1 MSYFPLFMELKDRD
15 CLVVGGG
22 RVAWRKVKVLMDF
35 GARVSVV
42 APEIISEIGELGPD
56 QLLEREFLDDDVW
69 GRILV
74 VAATDD
80 ETLNQRISR
89 LCQAR
94 SIPVNVVDQIQDCS
108 FIFPAYVKRGEVVAA
123 FSSGGQSPVMTQ
135 YLKAQIKPVMTEEL
149 GELAA
154 CLGSLRDVVHSS
166 VQTETARKHL
176 YEELLQLGLQKGEN
190 PETEEI
196 WNVMKNIWNRSK

>member
-1 MSYFPLFMELKDRD
+1 MSYFPLFMELKDRN

-22 RVAWRKVKVLMDF
+22 SVAWRKVKVLMDF

-42 APEIISEIGELGPD
+42 APEIIPEIGELGPV
-56 QLLEREFLDDDVW
+56 QLLEREFLDDDVQ

-89 LCQAR
+89 LCQER
-94 SIPVNVVDQIQDCS
+94 GIPVNVVDQPQDCS

-154 CLGSLRDVVHSS
+154 CLGSIRDMVHSS
-166 VQTETARKHL
+166 VRTETARKHL

-196 WNVMKNIWNRSK
+196 WNVMKKYMEQE

>member
-22 RVAWRKVKVLMDF
+22 RVAWRKAKVLMDF
-35 GARVSVV
+35 GARVSLV
-42 APEIISEIGELGPD
+42 APEIMPEIREIGPD
-56 QLLEREFLDDDVW
+56 VLVERAFEDEDVQ
-69 GRILV
+69 GRTLV

-80 ETLNQRISR
+80 AVLNRRVSR
-89 LCQAR
+89 LCQER
-94 SIPVNVVDQIQDCS
+94 GIPVNAVDQTEDCS

-123 FSSGGQSPVMTQ
+123 FSSGGQSPAMTQ
-135 YLKAQIKPVMTEEL
+135 YLKARMKPVMTKEL

-154 CLGSLRDVVHSS
+154 CLGGIREMVHAS
-166 VQTETARKHL
+166 VPTETARKYL

-196 WNVMKNIWNRSK
+196 YNVIKKYMEQE

>member
-1 MSYFPLFMELKDRD
+1 MSYFPLFMELKDRN

-42 APEIISEIGELGPD
+42 APEIIPEIGELGLV
-56 QLLEREFLDDDVW
+56 QLLEREFLDDDVQ

-89 LCQAR
+89 LCQER
-94 SIPVNVVDQIQDCS
+94 GIPVNVVDQPQDCS

-135 YLKAQIKPVMTEEL
+135 YLKAQIRPVMTEEL

-154 CLGSLRDVVHSS
+154 CLGSIRDMVHSS
-166 VQTETARKHL
+166 VRTETARKHL

-196 WNVMKNIWNRSK
+196 WNVMKKYMEQE

>member
-135 YLKAQIKPVMTEEL
+135 YLKSQIKPVMTEEL

-196 WNVMKNIWNRSK
+196 WNVMKKYMEQE

>member
-135 YLKAQIKPVMTEEL
+135 YLKAQIKPVMTEKL

-176 YEELLQLGLQKGEN
+176 YLSL
-190 PETEEI
+190 I
-196 WNVMKNIWNRSK
+196 HI

>member
-196 WNVMKNIWNRSK
+196 WNVMKKYMEQE

>member
-80 ETLNQRISR
+80 ETLSQRISR

-135 YLKAQIKPVMTEEL
+135 YLKAQIKPVMTEKL

-196 WNVMKNIWNRSK
+196 WNVMKKYMEQE

>member
-56 QLLEREFLDDDVW
+56 QLLERELLDDDVW

-196 WNVMKNIWNRSK
+196 WNVMKKYMEQE

>member
-94 SIPVNVVDQIQDCS
+94 SILVNVVDQIQDCS

-135 YLKAQIKPVMTEEL
+135 YLKAQIKPVMTEKL

-196 WNVMKNIWNRSK
+196 WNVMKKYMEQE

>member
-22 RVAWRKVKVLMDF
+22 KVAWRKVKVLMDF
-35 GARVSVV
+35 GAQVSVV
-42 APEIISEIGELGPD
+42 APEINSEIRELGLA
-56 QLLEREFLDDDVW
+56 QQMEREFEDGDVQ
-69 GRILV
+69 GRTLV
-74 VAATDD
+74 VAATDN
-80 ETLNQRISR
+80 EALNRRISQ
-89 LCQAR
+89 LCQALG
-94 SIPVNVVDQIQDCS
+94 IPVNAVDQTQDCS
-108 FIFPAYVKRGEVVAA
+108 FIFPAYVKQGEVVAA

-154 CLGSLRDVVHSS
+154 CLGSIRDMVHSS
-166 VQTETARKHL
+166 VKTEIARKHL
-176 YEELLQLGLQKGEN
+176 YEELLQLGLQKGKN

-196 WNVMKNIWNRSK
+196 WNVMKKYMEQE

>member
-35 GARVSVV
+35 GARVSVG

-196 WNVMKNIWNRSK
+196 WNVMKKYMEQE

>member
-42 APEIISEIGELGPD
+42 APEVIPEIGELGPV
-56 QLLEREFLDDDVW
+56 QLLERDFLDDDVR
-69 GRILV
+69 GQTLV

-135 YLKAQIKPVMTEEL
+135 YLKAHIKPVMTEEL

-154 CLGSLRDVVHSS
+154 CLGSIRDVVHSS
-166 VQTETARKHL
+166 VRTETARKHL
-176 YEELLQLGLQKGEN
+176 YEEILQLGLQKGEN

-196 WNVMKNIWNRSK
+196 WNVMKKYMEQE

>member
-22 RVAWRKVKVLMDF
+22 KVAWRKVKVLMDF
-35 GARVSVV
+35 GAQVSVV
-42 APEIISEIGELGPD
+42 APEINSEIRELGLA
-56 QLLEREFLDDDVW
+56 QQTEREFEDGDVQ
-69 GRILV
+69 GRTLV
-74 VAATDD
+74 VAATDN
-80 ETLNQRISR
+80 EALNRRISQ
-89 LCQAR
+89 LCQALG
-94 SIPVNVVDQIQDCS
+94 IPVNAVDQTQDCS
-108 FIFPAYVKRGEVVAA
+108 FIFPAYVKQGEVVAA

-154 CLGSLRDVVHSS
+154 CLGSIRDMVHSS
-166 VQTETARKHL
+166 VKTEIARKHL
-176 YEELLQLGLQKGEN
+176 YEELLQLGLQKGKN

-196 WNVMKNIWNRSK
+196 WNVMKKYMEQE

>member
-35 GARVSVV
+35 GAQVSVV
-42 APEIISEIGELGPD
+42 APEIIPEIGKLGSV
-56 QLLEREFLDDDVW
+56 QQTKREFEDGDVL
-69 GRILV
+69 GRTLV

-80 ETLNQRISR
+80 EALNQRISQ

-94 SIPVNVVDQIQDCS
+94 GIPVNAVDQTQDCS
-108 FIFPAYVKRGEVVAA
+108 FIFPAYVKQGEVVAA

-135 YLKAQIKPVMTEEL
+135 YLKTQIKPVMTEEL

-154 CLGSLRDVVHSS
+154 CLGSIREVVHSS
-166 VQTETARKHL
+166 VRTETARKHL

-190 PETEEI
+190 PKTEEI
-196 WNVMKNIWNRSK
+196 RNVMKKYME

>member
-108 FIFPAYVKRGEVVAA
+108 FIIPAYVKRGEVVAA

-196 WNVMKNIWNRSK
+196 WNVMKKYMEQE

>member
-1 MSYFPLFMELKDRD
+1 ML
-15 CLVVGGG
+15 G
-22 RVAWRKVKVLMDF
+22 RT
-35 GARVSVV
+35 
-42 APEIISEIGELGPD
+42 
-56 QLLEREFLDDDVW
+56 
-69 GRILV
+69 LV

-80 ETLNQRISR
+80 EALNQRISQ

-94 SIPVNVVDQIQDCS
+94 GIPVNVVDQTQDCS
-108 FIFPAYVKRGEVVAA
+108 FIFPAYVKQGEVVAA

-154 CLGSLRDVVHSS
+154 CLGSIREVVHSS
-166 VQTETARKHL
+166 VRTETARKHL

-196 WNVMKNIWNRSK
+196 WKVIKKYME

>member
-42 APEIISEIGELGPD
+42 APEIIPEIGELGPV
-56 QLLEREFLDDDVW
+56 QLLEREFLDDDVR

-80 ETLNQRISR
+80 EALNQRISR

-135 YLKAQIKPVMTEEL
+135 YLKSQIKPVMTEEL

-154 CLGSLRDVVHSS
+154 CLGSIRDVVHSS

-176 YEELLQLGLQKGEN
+176 YEELFQLGLQKGEN

-196 WNVMKNIWNRSK
+196 WNVMKKYMEQE

>member
-22 RVAWRKVKVLMDF
+22 KVAWRKVKVLMDF
-35 GARVSVV
+35 GAQVSVV
-42 APEIISEIGELGPD
+42 APEINSEIRELGLA
-56 QLLEREFLDDDVW
+56 QQTEREFEDGDVQ
-69 GRILV
+69 GRTLV
-74 VAATDD
+74 VAATDN
-80 ETLNQRISR
+80 EALNRRISQ
-89 LCQAR
+89 LCQALG
-94 SIPVNVVDQIQDCS
+94 IPVNAVDQAQDCS
-108 FIFPAYVKRGEVVAA
+108 FIFPAYVKQGEVVAA

-154 CLGSLRDVVHSS
+154 CLGSIRDMVHSS
-166 VQTETARKHL
+166 VKTEIARKHL
-176 YEELLQLGLQKGEN
+176 YEELLQLGLQKGKN

-196 WNVMKNIWNRSK
+196 WNVMKKYMEQE

>member
-135 YLKAQIKPVMTEEL
+135 YLKAQIKPVMTEKL

-154 CLGSLRDVVHSS
+154 CLVSLRDVVHSS

-196 WNVMKNIWNRSK
+196 WNVMKKYMEQE

>member
-35 GARVSVV
+35 GAQVSVV
-42 APEIISEIGELGPD
+42 APEIISEIGELLPV
-56 QLLEREFLDDDVW
+56 QLLEREFLEADVQ
-69 GRILV
+69 GRTLV

-80 ETLNQRISR
+80 EVLNRRISG
-89 LCQAR
+89 LCQEHG
-94 SIPVNVVDQIQDCS
+94 IPVNVVDQTQDCS
-108 FIFPAYVKRGEVVAA
+108 FIFPAYVKQGEVVAA

-135 YLKAQIKPVMTEEL
+135 YLKAQIKPVMTKEL

-154 CLGSLRDVVHSS
+154 CLGSIRDVVHSS
-166 VQTETARKHL
+166 VRTEEARKHL

-190 PETEEI
+190 PGTEEI
-196 WNVMKNIWNRSK
+196 WNVMKKYMEQE

>member
-166 VQTETARKHL
+166 VRQR
-176 YEELLQLGLQKGEN
+176 QREN
-190 PETEEI
+190 TCMRNFFNWGFRRERILRPKRFG
-196 WNVMKNIWNRSK
+196 M

>member
-22 RVAWRKVKVLMDF
+22 RVAWRKVKVLKDF
-35 GARVSVV
+35 DARVSVV
-42 APEIISEIGELGPD
+42 APEIIPEIGELDPD
-56 QLLEREFLDDDVW
+56 LQIEREFLDGDVQ
-69 GRILV
+69 GRTLV

-80 ETLNQRISR
+80 AALNQRISR
-89 LCQAR
+89 LCQAH
-94 SIPVNVVDQIQDCS
+94 SIPVNAVDQIQDCS
-108 FIFPAYVKRGEVVAA
+108 FIFPAYVKQGEVVAA

-149 GELAA
+149 GRLAA
-154 CLGSLRDVVHSS
+154 CLGSIRDVVHSS
-166 VQTETARKHL
+166 VRTEPARKHL

-196 WNVMKNIWNRSK
+196 WNVIKKYMEQE

>member
-135 YLKAQIKPVMTEEL
+135 YLKAQIKPVMTEKL

-196 WNVMKNIWNRSK
+196 WNVMKKYMEQE

>member
-35 GARVSVV
+35 GAQVSVV
-42 APEIISEIGELGPD
+42 APEIIPEIRELGPA
-56 QLLEREFLDDDVW
+56 QQTEREFEDGDVQ
-69 GRILV
+69 GRTLV

-80 ETLNQRISR
+80 EVLNQRVSR
-89 LCQAR
+89 LCQALG
-94 SIPVNVVDQIQDCS
+94 IPVNAVDQTQDCS
-108 FIFPAYVKRGEVVAA
+108 FIFPAYIKQGEVVAA

-154 CLGSLRDVVHSS
+154 CLGSIRDVVHSS
-166 VQTETARKHL
+166 VKTEIARKHL
-176 YEELLQLGLQKGEN
+176 YEELLQLGLQKGKN

-196 WNVMKNIWNRSK
+196 WNVMKKYMEQE

>member
-135 YLKAQIKPVMTEEL
+135 YLKAQIKPVMTEKL
-149 GELAA
+149 GELAT

-196 WNVMKNIWNRSK
+196 WNVMKKYMEQE

>member
-42 APEIISEIGELGPD
+42 APEIIPEIGELVPV
-56 QLLEREFLDDDVW
+56 QLLEREFLDTDVQ
-69 GRILV
+69 GRTLV
-74 VAATDD
+74 VAATDN
-80 ETLNQRISR
+80 EVLNRRISG
-89 LCQAR
+89 LCQEHG
-94 SIPVNVVDQIQDCS
+94 IPVNAVDQTQDCS
-108 FIFPAYVKRGEVVAA
+108 FIFPAYVKQGEVVAA

-135 YLKAQIKPVMTEEL
+135 YLKAQIKPVMTKEL

-154 CLGSLRDVVHSS
+154 CLGSIRDVVHSS
-166 VQTETARKHL
+166 VRTEGARKHL
-176 YEELLQLGLQKGEN
+176 YEELLQLGLHKGEN

-196 WNVMKNIWNRSK
+196 WNVMKKYMEQE

>member
-42 APEIISEIGELGPD
+42 APEIIPEIGELGPV
-56 QLLEREFLDDDVW
+56 QLLKREFLDDDVR

-80 ETLNQRISR
+80 EALNQRISR

-135 YLKAQIKPVMTEEL
+135 YLKSQIKTVLTEEL

-154 CLGSLRDVVHSS
+154 CLGSIRDVVHSS

-196 WNVMKNIWNRSK
+196 WNVMKKYMEQE

>member
-69 GRILV
+69 GRILA

-196 WNVMKNIWNRSK
+196 WNVMKKYMEQE

>member
-1 MSYFPLFMELKDRD
+1 M
-15 CLVVGGG
+15 
-22 RVAWRKVKVLMDF
+22 
-35 GARVSVV
+35 
-42 APEIISEIGELGPD
+42 
-56 QLLEREFLDDDVW
+56 
-69 GRILV
+69 
-74 VAATDD
+74 
-80 ETLNQRISR
+80 
-89 LCQAR
+89 
-94 SIPVNVVDQIQDCS
+94 
-108 FIFPAYVKRGEVVAA
+108 AA

-135 YLKAQIKPVMTEEL
+135 YLKAQIKPVMTEKL

-196 WNVMKNIWNRSK
+196 WNVMKKYMEQE

>member
-42 APEIISEIGELGPD
+42 APEVIPEIGELGPV
-56 QLLEREFLDDDVW
+56 QLLEREFLDDDVR

-176 YEELLQLGLQKGEN
+176 YEELLKLGIQKGEN

-196 WNVMKNIWNRSK
+196 WNVMKKYMEQE